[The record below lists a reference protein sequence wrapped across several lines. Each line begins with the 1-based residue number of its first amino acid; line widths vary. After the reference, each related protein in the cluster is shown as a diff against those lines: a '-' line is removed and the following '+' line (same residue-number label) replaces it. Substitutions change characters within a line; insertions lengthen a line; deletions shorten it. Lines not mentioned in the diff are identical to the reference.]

1 MEWIFIGILVVIIVV
16 LLLKDSRRNQEIAEL
31 AEELA
36 EVQLADKVQQ
46 ARKEAVEKS
55 NQIVKGKVLEQFA
68 PYFATFPYHPQD
80 ARFLGSP
87 IDFVVFD
94 GLTEGEIRQI
104 VFVEVK
110 TGNMDRKLPKR
121 EQQVKDCI
129 AQGKVSWVFVQHP
142 QLNEADYAYPQKLM
156 KTSISTKLWG
166 KVKSILGGKI
176 DKA

>member
-1 MEWIFIGILVVIIVV
+1 MEWIFIGILLVIIVV

-68 PYFATFPYHPQD
+68 PYFATFPFHPQD
-80 ARFLGSP
+80 ARFVGSP

-94 GLTEGEIRQI
+94 GLTEGEIKQI

-121 EQQVKDCI
+121 ELQVKECI
-129 AQGKVSWVFVQHP
+129 EQGKVSWVFVQHP
-142 QLNEADYAYPQKLM
+142 QLNEANYTYSQDLVKRSVSKKIWSSVGYYFNKLR
-156 KTSISTKLWG
+156 S
-166 KVKSILGGKI
+166 
-176 DKA
+176 